1 MTGARPHAQ
10 AARGVEGELAVGRG
24 LAHGDLELLG
34 QAVQNRLR
42 ALDIAGRAQA
52 HADDVLALG
61 LQNELRVEGGHAV
74 DLAERHAQPVG
85 DELLHL
91 LGKIAKDGLRLL
103 HDGHERALGSLF
115 RVDDGLKLLKFL
127 LILAAVAG
135 H

>member
-1 MTGARPHAQ
+1 M
-10 AARGVEGELAVGRG
+10 
-24 LAHGDLELLG
+24 
-34 QAVQNRLR
+34 
-42 ALDIAGRAQA
+42 
-52 HADDVLALG
+52 LALG

-74 DLAERHAQPVG
+74 DLAERHAQTVG

-91 LGKIAKDGLRLL
+91 LREIAKDGLCLL
-103 HDGHERALGSLF
+103 HDGHERALGTLF